1 MQDARL
7 RLFAIVILSAAAFSS
22 MTGAVAAFI
31 WWAIFTPGIR
41 TIAKSPFA
49 LFFLAFTAAVSA
61 LIWFSGGDGFSYL
74 VRMAVILLLA
84 FYTYSDRAPGEFLDL
99 SVWFF
104 GRKIGFDIGLAAEMS
119 LQGMEILSDEMK
131 RIRVAF
137 KLKEMKIGIRSI
149 IPAAGLLIYSQ
160 FIRAEDQADLL
171 AVRGYRGGGM
181 VCPEFKGAKSDL
193 IAFSCATLSLIPVL
207 IPLGDIFILLH

>member
-7 RLFAIVILSAAAFSS
+7 RLFAVVILSVAAFLS
-22 MTGAVAAFI
+22 MTGAIAAFF
-31 WWAIFTPGIR
+31 WWMIFTQGIR

-49 LFFLAFTAAVSA
+49 LFFLGFTASVSA
-61 LIWFSGGDGFSYL
+61 LVWLSGGDGFSYL

-84 FYTYSDRAPGEFLDL
+84 FYAYSDRAPGEFLDL

-119 LQGMEILSDEMK
+119 LQGMEVLSDEMK

-137 KLKEMKIGIRSI
+137 RLKEMKFGLRSI
-149 IPAAGLLIYSQ
+149 VPAAGLLIYSQ
-160 FIRAEDQADLL
+160 FVRAEEQADLL
-171 AVRGYRGGGM
+171 AIRGYRGGGM
-181 VCPEFKGAKSDL
+181 VCPEFKGGKGDL
-193 IAFSCATLSLIPVL
+193 LAFAFAILPLILVF

>member
-7 RLFAIVILSAAAFSS
+7 RLFAVIILSVAAFSS
-22 MTGAVAAFI
+22 VTGAVFALI
-31 WWAIFTPGIR
+31 WWIIFTPGMRI
-41 TIAKSPFA
+41 IAKSPFA
-49 LFFLAFTAAVSA
+49 LFFLGFTASVSA
-61 LIWFSGGDGFSYL
+61 LVWLSGGDGFSYL

-84 FYTYSDRAPGEFLDL
+84 FYAYSDRAPGEFLDL

-104 GRKIGFDIGLAAEMS
+104 GKKIGFDIGLAAEMS
-119 LQGMEILSDEMK
+119 LLGMEILSDEMK

-137 KLKEMKIGIRSI
+137 RLKGMKIGIRSI

-181 VCPEFKGAKSDL
+181 VCPEFKTAKSDL
-193 IAFSCATLSLIPVL
+193 LAFSSAIVPLIFSF

>member
-7 RLFAIVILSAAAFSS
+7 RLFAIVILSLAAFSS
-22 MTGAVAAFI
+22 MAGAFAAFI

-49 LFFLAFTAAVSA
+49 LFFLGFTALVSA
-61 LIWFSGGDGFSYL
+61 LVWLSGGDGFSYL

-84 FYTYSDRAPGEFLDL
+84 FYAYSDRAPGEFLDL

-119 LQGMEILSDEMK
+119 LQSMEILSDEMK

-137 KLKEMKIGIRSI
+137 KLKGMKIGIRSI

-193 IAFSCATLSLIPVL
+193 LAFSCATLSLIPAL
-207 IPLGDIFILLH
+207 IPLGDVFILLH